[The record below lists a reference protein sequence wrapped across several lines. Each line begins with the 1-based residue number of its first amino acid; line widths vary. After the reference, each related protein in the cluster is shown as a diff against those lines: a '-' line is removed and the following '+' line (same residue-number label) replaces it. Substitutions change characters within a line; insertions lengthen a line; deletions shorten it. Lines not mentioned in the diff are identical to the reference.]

1 MGKEMESITS
11 IKLIAL
17 IDNATHYEGPIL
29 AENGISL
36 FIEIKSKSSAIKI
49 LFDTG
54 LTGNTLINNSKQLN
68 LDLSTIDA
76 IVISHN
82 HYDHTGGLLNVL
94 EKTGKP
100 LPIIMH
106 PDALKPKYAILPSLG
121 IKKLTYTG
129 PPFTWEKVKEKGGVF
144 ALSKGPLT
152 IAENV
157 MTTGEIPRS
166 TEFESVEGFY
176 IIDNG
181 KFKEDILLDD
191 QALALK
197 INNDSLVLIAGC
209 GHSGI
214 INTLQQAIKLTD
226 AERVRAVIGGFH
238 LIDATS
244 DRIERTV
251 QELKKLNPE
260 IVVPMHCTG
269 FKAKKKI
276 ADALPTA
283 FRELYCG
290 DYIEIV

>member
-1 MGKEMESITS
+1 MGKEMERVTS
-11 IKLIAL
+11 IKVTAL
-17 IDNATHYEGPIL
+17 IDNVTHYEGPIL

-36 FIEIKSKSSAIKI
+36 FIEVKSESSTTRI

-54 LTGNTLINNSKQLN
+54 LTGNSLIKNSKELK
-68 LDLSTIDA
+68 LDLSITDV
-76 IVISHN
+76 IVVSHN
-82 HYDHTGGLLNVL
+82 HYDHTGGLLHVL
-94 EKTGKP
+94 EEVDKQ

-106 PDALKPKYAILPSLG
+106 PDVLKPKYAILPSLG

-129 PPFTWEKVKEKGGVF
+129 PPFAWEKVKEKGGVF
-144 ALSKGPLT
+144 ALSKGPLI

-157 MTTGEIPRS
+157 MATGEIPRS
-166 TEFESVEGFY
+166 TEFEGVDGFY
-176 IIDNG
+176 VIENG

-197 INNDSLVLIAGC
+197 VNNDSLVLIVGC

-214 INTLQQAIKLTD
+214 INTLQQAIKLTN

-276 ADALPTA
+276 AEALPTV
-283 FRELYCG
+283 FKELYCG
-290 DYIEIV
+290 DYIEII